1 MTVNLNHTPAI
12 LAEPSQ
18 METYHDLVNRILT
31 EGEDQFNE
39 RTGAL
44 CKVLIGTQVQLDLR
58 KGFPALTARKVPF
71 KSTLGEVLGFFRG
84 VTSAKDFRELGC
96 GFWDQNANET
106 KSWLANPMRK
116 GVDDL
121 GPIYGKQWVNWED
134 VKLIQDTKEN
144 SDKIAHHYSL
154 GYEYVGSYFGVGD
167 VVNNK
172 PSTTVLRR
180 NINQLEEVVRK
191 IMTDPSDRRIL
202 FTGWNVGE
210 LDMMALPPCHMTY
223 TLTPMEASKTLHITM
238 TMRSTDVFLGLPAN
252 IMSTS
257 IILAVIARMTG
268 YTPATVTIQMTNTH
282 LYENSFDAARELLDR
297 FEHESPKLVM
307 SDRIQPLLSVDQ
319 IPGVFTRIEP
329 SDVWLEGYEHGGV
342 LSVPMMA

>member
-1 MTVNLNHTPAI
+1 M
-12 LAEPSQ
+12 SQ
-18 METYHDLVNRILT
+18 MYAYHNLVREIL
-31 EGEDQFNE
+31 ENGEDQRNE

-44 CKVLIGTQVQLDLR
+44 CKVLIGTQLKFDLR
-58 KGFPALTARKVPF
+58 EGFPILTARKIPF
-71 KSTLGEVLGFFRG
+71 KSGLGELLGFFRG
-84 VTSAKDFRELGC
+84 ATSAEEFRALGC
-96 GFWDQNANET
+96 KFWDQNANET
-106 KSWLANPMRK
+106 KAWLANPMRE

-134 VKLIQDTKEN
+134 VKLIKDSTDN
-144 SDKIAHHYSL
+144 SDKISYLYSL
-154 GYEYVGSYFGVGD
+154 GYDYVGSYFKAGD
-167 VVNNK
+167 VVNNE
-172 PSTTVLRR
+172 PNTMVLRR
-180 NINQLEEVVRK
+180 NINQLEEVARK
-191 IMTDPSDRRIL
+191 IMTDPTDRRIL

-210 LDMMALPPCHMTY
+210 LEMMSLPPCHMTY
-223 TLTPMEASKTLHITM
+223 TFTPMQESKTLHVTM
-238 TMRSTDVFLGLPAN
+238 SMRSADVYLGVPMN
-252 IMSTS
+252 IVTTSTLLE
-257 IILAVIARMTG
+257 IVARLTG
-268 YTPATVTIQMTNTH
+268 YSAGTVTIQMTNTH